1 VSMSLYGDPSY
12 NYILDAVPVE
22 RGEDPLGV

>member
-1 VSMSLYGDPSY
+1 LYGDPSY